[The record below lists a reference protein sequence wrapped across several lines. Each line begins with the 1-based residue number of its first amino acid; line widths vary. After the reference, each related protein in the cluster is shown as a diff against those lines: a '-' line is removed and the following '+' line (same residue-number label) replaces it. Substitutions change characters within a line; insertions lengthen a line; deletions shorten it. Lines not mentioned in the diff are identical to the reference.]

1 MLDSLP
7 YLLLVLATGVLAG
20 ILGRLF
26 YDRNRAGAVLKAAEG
41 QAARVLE
48 LAGRE
53 SEAKTKELVLE
64 ARAEILR
71 ERQDFESVA
80 SRVREELSDAGR
92 RLQDEERLLQ
102 DLRRE
107 AEDGAKDLEARRHE
121 MGGRVQQLSRKEN
134 ELERLLQEERLRLEK
149 ISHLTLEEA
158 KRQLMKSI
166 ERDTRHECADLIKQ
180 LEDEAKELADRRAK
194 QILSMAIQRWAH
206 SHTAESTVSVVHIPS
221 EDMKGRIIGREGR
234 NIRALEN
241 ATGVDL
247 IIDDTPETVVVSS
260 FNLFR
265 REVARL
271 SLEQLVADGRIH
283 PSRIEEVVQ
292 KVRDEMESQIM
303 HVGEQAC
310 QQAGIYGMHPELVR
324 LVGKLR
330 FRTSYGQ
337 NQLIHTLEVTHLA
350 ATLAAEVGADV
361 EVAKRA
367 AFLHDIGKA
376 MDQDRE
382 GTHIQLGVEMMR
394 RYNEHPAVIHCV
406 EAHHN
411 DVPMESIEAFLVQAA
426 DAISGSRPG
435 ARRESLEAY
444 IKRLQKLEEIAHG
457 FRGVTQAY
465 ALQAGRE
472 VRIMV
477 AHDLVSDAEAAQL
490 ARDVARKVEAEMEYP
505 GQIKVQVIRE
515 TRAVEFAK

>member
-1 MLDSLP
+1 MISYLP
-7 YLLLVLATGVLAG
+7 YLLLALAAGVLAG
-20 ILGRLF
+20 VLGRIF
-26 YDRNRAGAVLKAAEG
+26 YDRKRALAILKSAEV
-41 QAARVLE
+41 QAARTLE

-53 SEAKTKELVLE
+53 SEAKSKEMLLE
-64 ARAEILR
+64 AKAEILA

-80 SRVREELSDAGR
+80 GRVRVELSDAGR
-92 RLQDEERLLQ
+92 RIQDEERIIS

-107 AEDGAKDLEARRHE
+107 LEESAKEVEARRHE
-121 MGGRVQQLSRKEN
+121 LGGRTQQLSRKEN
-134 ELERLLQEERLRLEK
+134 ELERMLQDERLRLEK
-149 ISHLTLEEA
+149 ISHLTLDEA
-158 KRQLMKSI
+158 RRQLMKSI
-166 ERDTRHECADLIKQ
+166 ERDTRRECADLIKQ
-180 LEDEAKELADRRAK
+180 LEDEAKELADRKAK
-194 QILSMAIQRWAH
+194 QILSIAIQRWAH

-271 SLEQLVADGRIH
+271 SLEQLVSDGRIH

-292 KVRDEMESQIM
+292 KVRDDMEAQILHM
-303 HVGEQAC
+303 GEQAC

-376 MDQDRE
+376 VDQDRE

-411 DVPMESIEAFLVQAA
+411 DVPMQSIEAFLVQAA

-472 VRIMV
+472 VRIIV

-490 ARDVARKVEAEMEYP
+490 ARDVARKVESEMEYP

>member
-1 MLDSLP
+1 MFAT
-7 YLLLVLATGVLAG
+7 LLLTFAGGALLGVLA
-20 ILGRLF
+20 RLA
-26 YDRNRAGAVLKAAEG
+26 YDRRRSADALKSAEA

-48 LAGRE
+48 LARRE
-53 SEAKTKELVLE
+53 GEARTKEMLLE
-64 ARAEILR
+64 ARAEVLR
-71 ERQDFESVA
+71 ERQDFDDA
-80 SRVREELSDAGR
+80 CARMRDELSDAGR
-92 RLQDEERLLQ
+92 RVQDEERRVV

-107 AEDGAKDLEARRHE
+107 LDEGARDLEAHRNEIANRS
-121 MGGRVQQLSRKEN
+121 QQLSRKEH
-134 ELERLLQEERLRLEK
+134 ELDRLLAEERQRLEK
-149 ISHLTLEEA
+149 IAHLGQDEA
-158 KRQLMKSI
+158 RRQLMRSI
-166 ERDTRHECADLIKQ
+166 EHDTRRECAERIKQ
-180 LEDEAKELADRRAK
+180 LEDEAKETSDRRAK
-194 QILSMAIQRWAH
+194 QILSLAIQRWAH
-206 SHTAESTVSVVHIPS
+206 SHTAETTVSVVHLPS

-271 SLEQLVADGRIH
+271 SLEQLVSDGRIH
-283 PSRIEEVVQ
+283 PSRIEEGVQ
-292 KVRDEMESQIM
+292 KVRDEMEAQIV
-303 HVGEQAC
+303 HTGEQAC
-310 QQAGIYGMHPELVR
+310 QQAGIYGIHPELVR

-337 NQLIHTLEVTHLA
+337 NQLIHTLEVAHLA

-361 EVAKRA
+361 EVAKRG

-376 MDQDRE
+376 LDQDRE

-394 RYNEHPAVIHCV
+394 RYHEHPAVIHCV

-426 DAISGSRPG
+426 DAISGGRPG

-457 FRGVTQAY
+457 FKGVTQAY

-477 AHDLVSDAEAAQL
+477 AHDLVSDAEAGQL
-490 ARDVARKVEAEMEYP
+490 ARDVARKVESEMEYP

-515 TRAVEFAK
+515 TRAVEYAK

>member
-1 MLDSLP
+1 MLS
-7 YLLLVLATGVLAG
+7 LVLTLSAGVLLG

-26 YDRNRAGAVLKAAEG
+26 YDRKSSDGLLRAAEG
-41 QAARVLE
+41 EAKRLRE
-48 LAGRE
+48 LAERE
-53 SEAKTKELVLE
+53 AETKQKEMILE
-64 ARAEILR
+64 ARTEILQ
-71 ERQDFESVA
+71 ERQDFDAVA
-80 SRVREELSDAGR
+80 TRVREELSEAAR
-92 RLQDEERLLQ
+92 RLHDQDRDMQELRRQQDE
-102 DLRRE
+102 
-107 AEDGAKDLEARRHE
+107 GAKDLEARRHE
-121 MGGRVQQLSRKEN
+121 MGGRLQQLSRKEA
-134 ELERLLQEERLRLEK
+134 ELDRLAVEERQRLEK
-149 ISHLTLEEA
+149 MAQLTVEEA
-158 KRQLMKSI
+158 RRQLTKNI
-166 ERDTRHECADLIKQ
+166 ERDTRRECAELIKR
-180 LEDEAKELADRRAK
+180 LEDEAKEVADKRAK
-194 QILSMAIQRWAH
+194 QLLSMAIQRWAH

-247 IIDDTPETVVVSS
+247 IIDDTPETVVISC

-271 SLEQLVADGRIH
+271 SLEQLLTDGRIH

-292 KVRDEMESQIM
+292 KVRDEMEGQIL
-303 HVGEQAC
+303 HVGEQAA
-310 QQAGIYGMHPELVR
+310 QEAGLYGLHPELLR
-324 LVGKLR
+324 LVGKLKY
-330 FRTSYGQ
+330 RTSYGQ
-337 NQLIHTLEVTHLA
+337 NQLIHTMEVSHLA
-350 ATLAAEVGADV
+350 ASLAAEVGADI
-361 EVAKRA
+361 EVARRG

-376 MDQDRE
+376 VDQDKE
-382 GTHIQLGVEMMR
+382 GTHIQLGVEILR
-394 RYNEHPAVIHCV
+394 RYNESPAVVHCV

-411 DVPMESIEAFLVQAA
+411 DVPMQSIEAFLVQAA

-457 FRGVTQAY
+457 FKGVTQAY

-477 AHDLVSDAEAAQL
+477 AHDLVSDAEAQQL

-515 TRAVEFAK
+515 TRAVEYAK

>member
-1 MLDSLP
+1 
-7 YLLLVLATGVLAG
+7 VAT
-20 ILGRLF
+20 
-26 YDRNRAGAVLKAAEG
+26 
-41 QAARVLE
+41 
-48 LAGRE
+48 
-53 SEAKTKELVLE
+53 
-64 ARAEILR
+64 
-71 ERQDFESVA
+71 
-80 SRVREELSDAGR
+80 RVREELSEAAR
-92 RLQDEERLLQ
+92 RLHDQDRDMQELRRQQDE
-102 DLRRE
+102 
-107 AEDGAKDLEARRHE
+107 GAKDLEARRHE
-121 MGGRVQQLSRKEN
+121 MGGRLQQLSRKEA
-134 ELERLLQEERLRLEK
+134 ELDRLAVEERQRLEK
-149 ISHLTLEEA
+149 MAQLTVDEA
-158 KRQLMKSI
+158 RRQLTKNI
-166 ERDTRHECADLIKQ
+166 ERDTRRECAELIKR
-180 LEDEAKELADRRAK
+180 LEDEAKEVADKRAK
-194 QILSMAIQRWAH
+194 QLLSMAIQRWAH

-247 IIDDTPETVVVSS
+247 IIDDTPETVVISC

-271 SLEQLVADGRIH
+271 SLEQLLTDGRIH

-292 KVRDEMESQIM
+292 KVRDEMEGQIL
-303 HVGEQAC
+303 HVGEQAA
-310 QQAGIYGMHPELVR
+310 QEAGLYGLHPELLR
-324 LVGKLR
+324 LVGKLKY
-330 FRTSYGQ
+330 RTSYGQ
-337 NQLIHTLEVTHLA
+337 NQLIHTLEVAHLA
-350 ATLAAEVGADV
+350 GSLAAEVGADI
-361 EVAKRA
+361 EVARRG

-376 MDQDRE
+376 VDQDKE
-382 GTHIQLGVEMMR
+382 GTHIQLGVEILR
-394 RYNEHPAVIHCV
+394 RYNESPAVIHCV

-411 DVPMESIEAFLVQAA
+411 DVPMQSIEAFLVQAA

-457 FRGVTQAY
+457 FKGVTQAY

-477 AHDLVSDAEAAQL
+477 AHDLVSDAEAQQL

-515 TRAVEFAK
+515 TRAVEYAK

>member
-1 MLDSLP
+1 MLP
-7 YLLLVLATGVLAG
+7 LLLSVLAAGVLVG
-20 ILGRLF
+20 MLGRLI
-26 YDRNRAGAVLKAAEG
+26 YDRSKARSIVRLAEAQAQRNIELSSREAENAKKTLLLEG
-41 QAARVLE
+41 QSELMQQRQAFENDLSQRKAELARQQAEQKQRSLEQEAARRA
-48 LAGRE
+48 LAEEQRE
-53 SEAKTKELVLE
+53 SEQRRNEQQHRLQQLGRKESEMDKLL
-64 ARAEILR
+64 AE
-71 ERQDFESVA
+71 ERQ
-80 SRVREELSDAGR
+80 
-92 RLQDEERLLQ
+92 
-102 DLRRE
+102 
-107 AEDGAKDLEARRHE
+107 
-121 MGGRVQQLSRKEN
+121 
-134 ELERLLQEERLRLEK
+134 RLEK
-149 ISHLTLEEA
+149 TAHLTLDEA
-158 KRQLMKSI
+158 RKQLMKNI
-166 ERDTRHECADLIKQ
+166 ERDTRRDCADMIKQ
-180 LEDEAKELADRRAK
+180 LEDEAKEAADKRAR
-194 QILSMAIQRWAH
+194 QILSTAIQRWAQ
-206 SHTAESTVSVVHIPS
+206 SHTAETTVSVVQIPN

-271 SLEQLVADGRIH
+271 SLEQLVSDGRIH

-292 KVRDEMESQIM
+292 KVRDDMEAQIV

-310 QQAGIYGMHPELVR
+310 HEAGVFGLHPELLR
-324 LVGKLR
+324 LVGKLKY
-330 FRTSYGQ
+330 RTSYGQ
-337 NQLIHTLEVTHLA
+337 NQLVHTLEVTHLA
-350 ATLAAEVGADV
+350 STLAAEVGADA
-361 EVAKRA
+361 EVAKRG

-376 MDQDRE
+376 VDQDKE
-382 GTHIQLGVEMMR
+382 GTHIQLGVELLR
-394 RYNEHPAVIHCV
+394 RYNESPEVIHCV

-411 DVPMESIEAFLVQAA
+411 DVPMQSVEAFLVQAA

-435 ARRESLEAY
+435 ARRESLQAY
-444 IKRLQKLEEIAHG
+444 IKRLQKLEDLANG

-477 AHDLVSDAEAAQL
+477 AHDLVNDAEALQL

-515 TRAVEFAK
+515 TRAVEYAK

>member
-1 MLDSLP
+1 MLSLI
-7 YLLLVLATGVLAG
+7 LTLAAGVLLG

-26 YDRNRAGAVLKAAEG
+26 FDRNKA
-41 QAARVLE
+41 QSLLQSAADEAKRMRE
-48 LAGRE
+48 LAERE
-53 SEAKTKELVLE
+53 AETKQKEMILE
-64 ARAEILR
+64 ARTEILQ
-71 ERQDFESVA
+71 ERQDFDSVA
-80 SRVREELSDAGR
+80 TRVREELSEAAR
-92 RLQDEERLLQ
+92 RLHDQDRDMQE
-102 DLRRE
+102 LRRQHDE
-107 AEDGAKDLEARRHE
+107 GAKDLEARRHE
-121 MGGRVQQLSRKEN
+121 MGGRLQQLSRKEA
-134 ELERLLQEERLRLEK
+134 ELDRLAVEERQRLEK
-149 ISHLTLEEA
+149 MAQLTVDEA
-158 KRQLMKSI
+158 RRQLTKNI
-166 ERDTRHECADLIKQ
+166 ERDTRRECAELIKR
-180 LEDEAKELADRRAK
+180 LEDEAKEVADKRAK
-194 QILSMAIQRWAH
+194 QLLSMAIQRWAH

-247 IIDDTPETVVVSS
+247 IIDDTPETVVISC

-271 SLEQLVADGRIH
+271 SLEQLLTDGRIH

-292 KVRDEMESQIM
+292 KVRDEMEGQIL
-303 HVGEQAC
+303 HVGEQAA
-310 QQAGIYGMHPELVR
+310 QEAGLYGLHPELLR
-324 LVGKLR
+324 LVGKLKY
-330 FRTSYGQ
+330 RTSYGQ
-337 NQLIHTLEVTHLA
+337 NQLIHTLEVAHLA
-350 ATLAAEVGADV
+350 ASLAAEVGADID
-361 EVAKRA
+361 VARRG

-376 MDQDRE
+376 VDQDKE
-382 GTHIQLGVEMMR
+382 GTHIQLGVEILR
-394 RYNEHPAVIHCV
+394 RYNESPAVVHCV

-411 DVPMESIEAFLVQAA
+411 DVPMQSIEAFLVQAA

-457 FRGVTQAY
+457 FKGVTQAY

-477 AHDLVSDAEAAQL
+477 AHDLVSDAEAQQL

-515 TRAVEFAK
+515 TRAVEYAK